1 MDSKFQ
7 KIKQYIVIIIGVF
20 ILFVLSFQAFY
31 THQTNRINNL
41 SELNSINDK
50 KMSPKDLYLDAWR
63 TIKTNYYSND
73 LNHQNWQRW
82 KKRYLGKIETL
93 DDAYVAINTMIAS
106 LDDSYSK
113 FMSEEEFQEQNSAI
127 NSKLYGIGVNI
138 ASISGKIYVLNVL
151 DGAPAMQSGMSL
163 DKLVVDCSRIFEKGQ
178 AYVALS
184 RIKTL
189 EGLYLRNFDPAKVM
203 VDDKVVKFYDEL
215 RVFDGE

>member
-7 KIKQYIVIIIGVF
+7 KIKQYIIIIIGVF

-82 KKRYLGKIETL
+82 KKRYLDKIETL

-151 DGAPAMQSGMSL
+151 DGAPAM
-163 DKLVVDCSRIFEKGQ
+163 
-178 AYVALS
+178 
-184 RIKTL
+184 
-189 EGLYLRNFDPAKVM
+189 
-203 VDDKVVKFYDEL
+203 
-215 RVFDGE
+215 